1 MLRIC
6 LLDPGRIDN
15 YGNSSPNL
23 GDLLIRNAVVREL
36 QNIFP
41 SSEIVRFSTHVPL
54 TEEAFYVIRHAALV
68 IVGGTNLL
76 SSNMDIYSQWKIT
89 LNDAIRI
96 QKAIL
101 LGVGWWQYQP
111 APNTYTQKLL
121 MAALSGKAIHSVRDS
136 YTLTKLRQAGICNAL
151 NTACPTMWPLATF
164 RTEDIPRTKSEN
176 VLVMLTDYNQV
187 IELDKKL
194 LELLSHSYEKV
205 FVWPQGSQDRDYIM
219 LMGFPLV
226 MLERSIEALSHFL
239 ASKTSCDY
247 IGTRL
252 HGGITCLLAKKRSL
266 IVQVD
271 NRTKEIAHDTGLPT
285 ANRSDFAYIRRWIEG
300 PTTTQIHLD
309 ISTINRW
316 RQHVKTH
323 GHKYS
328 RWFWKIYD
336 RLLSQ

>member
-1 MLRIC
+1 
-6 LLDPGRIDN
+6 
-15 YGNSSPNL
+15 
-23 GDLLIRNAVVREL
+23 
-36 QNIFP
+36 
-41 SSEIVRFSTHVPL
+41 
-54 TEEAFYVIRHAALV
+54 
-68 IVGGTNLL
+68 
-76 SSNMDIYSQWKIT
+76 MDIYSQWKIT

-194 LELLSHSYEKV
+194 FELLSHSYEKV

-219 LMGFPLV
+219 LMGFP
-226 MLERSIEALSHFL
+226 
-239 ASKTSCDY
+239 
-247 IGTRL
+247 
-252 HGGITCLLAKKRSL
+252 
-266 IVQVD
+266 
-271 NRTKEIAHDTGLPT
+271 
-285 ANRSDFAYIRRWIEG
+285 W
-300 PTTTQIHLD
+300 
-309 ISTINRW
+309 
-316 RQHVKTH
+316 
-323 GHKYS
+323 
-328 RWFWKIYD
+328 
-336 RLLSQ
+336 

>member
-1 MLRIC
+1 
-6 LLDPGRIDN
+6 
-15 YGNSSPNL
+15 
-23 GDLLIRNAVVREL
+23 
-36 QNIFP
+36 
-41 SSEIVRFSTHVPL
+41 
-54 TEEAFYVIRHAALV
+54 
-68 IVGGTNLL
+68 
-76 SSNMDIYSQWKIT
+76 
-89 LNDAIRI
+89 
-96 QKAIL
+96 
-101 LGVGWWQYQP
+101 
-111 APNTYTQKLL
+111 
-121 MAALSGKAIHSVRDS
+121 
-136 YTLTKLRQAGICNAL
+136 
-151 NTACPTMWPLATF
+151 
-164 RTEDIPRTKSEN
+164 
-176 VLVMLTDYNQV
+176 
-187 IELDKKL
+187 
-194 LELLSHSYEKV
+194 
-205 FVWPQGSQDRDYIM
+205 
-219 LMGFPLV
+219 

-328 RWFWKIYD
+328 RGSGRFMTVAIPV
-336 RLLSQ
+336 RLLNILQVNTSDVGGGAEKIAATLHHAYNVQGHNAWMVVGRKYSQDNNIFICLPIGRIAMFLSSNGSVLQSGFPEFTEQEAPDFFVNSVNKGKNCC